1 VRAVE
6 GFPAGR
12 FMVLPMAKPVSR
24 GHWQAAL
31 ALSVDSGTDGRQ
43 QLSDCLFEQDFR
55 SRSEAMDFAVTQGEL
70 WASDPEA
77 YLAPR
82 LSP

>member
-1 VRAVE
+1 MRAVE

-12 FMVLPMAKPVSR
+12 FMVMPLAKAVSR
-24 GHWQAAL
+24 GHWQAGL
-31 ALSVDSGTDGRQ
+31 ALSAEGLQ
-43 QLSDCLFEQDFR
+43 QVRDLLFDQDFHT
-55 SRSEAMDFAVTQGEL
+55 RSEAMDFATTQGEL

-82 LSP
+82 LEP

>member
-12 FMVLPMAKPVSR
+12 FMVLPFARLLSR
-24 GHWQAAL
+24 GHWRAAL
-31 ALSVDSGTDGRQ
+31 ALSSDGSAAQ
-43 QLSDCLFEQDFR
+43 EKDWVFEEDFHTR
-55 SRSEAMDFAVTQGEL
+55 RAAMDFAVTQGEL
-70 WASDPEA
+70 WASDPDA

-82 LSP
+82 LEG